1 MTTHHEET
9 THQEDKQTAHADLSA
24 DQVKDY
30 LQNHPHFF
38 EQHAKLLAEITLP
51 SPHGNG
57 VISLA
62 ERQQLAQR
70 DKIRVL
76 ESLMD
81 QMISNAEENEA
92 ISAKVHKFCLNLL
105 NQQSFSALQQ
115 LISQTLR
122 ADFNVTQSLIRIWVK
137 PSNSAITNDAVF
149 THISDEFNDWVIS
162 LKEPHCG
169 AKPEAA
175 GNFLDSNLQS
185 FAFIPLYKNA
195 ADQHAFGVLV
205 LAAEDAQHFKAGMGT
220 MYLERIGELVAASL
234 LNHLFTLNL

>member
-1 MTTHHEET
+1 MTTHHDDNQSG
-9 THQEDKQTAHADLSA
+9 HEDISA
-24 DQVKDY
+24 TQVKDY
-30 LQNHPHFF
+30 LRSHPNFF
-38 EQHAKLLAEITLP
+38 EQQASLLTEITLP

-57 VISLA
+57 VISLG

-81 QMISNAEENEA
+81 QMISNAQENEA
-92 ISAKVHKFCLNLL
+92 TSAKVHKFCLNLL
-105 NQQSFSALQQ
+105 NHQSFNALQK
-115 LISQTLR
+115 LISETLQ

-149 THISDEFNDWVIS
+149 THINDAFNDWVIS

-169 AKPEAA
+169 AKPDAA
-175 GNFLDSNLQS
+175 GNFLDSSLQS
-185 FAFIPLYKNA
+185 FAFVPLYKNTS
-195 ADQHAFGVLV
+195 DQHAFGVLI
-205 LAAEDAQHFKAGMGT
+205 LGAEDPARFKAGMGT

>member
-1 MTTHHEET
+1 MTTHHEDNQAELKT
-9 THQEDKQTAHADLSA
+9 ISA

-30 LQNHPHFF
+30 LRNHPNFF

-51 SPHGNG
+51 SPHGSG

-92 ISAKVHKFCLNLL
+92 TSAKVHKFCLNLL

-115 LISQTLR
+115 LISETLR
-122 ADFNVTQSLIRIWVK
+122 TDFNVTQSLIRIWVK
-137 PSNSAITNDAVF
+137 PSNSAITNDAIF
-149 THISDEFNDWVIS
+149 TPISNEFNDWVIS
-162 LKEPHCG
+162 LKEPYCG
-169 AKPEAA
+169 IKPEAA
-175 GNFLDSNLQS
+175 GNFLDNNLQS

-195 ADQHAFGVLV
+195 SDQHAFGVLI
-205 LAAEDAQHFKAGMGT
+205 LGAENAQHFKAGMGT